1 MSSYGTG
8 PQTYCLQSLKRKT
21 GLAIEEYLLQMQE
34 LSFNDVCDSAIQLSI
49 QQSRK
54 FPNVGYTADNWL
66 DCWNYSYLEY
76 ISLLEFL

>member
-1 MSSYGTG
+1 
-8 PQTYCLQSLKRKT
+8 
-21 GLAIEEYLLQMQE
+21 MQE